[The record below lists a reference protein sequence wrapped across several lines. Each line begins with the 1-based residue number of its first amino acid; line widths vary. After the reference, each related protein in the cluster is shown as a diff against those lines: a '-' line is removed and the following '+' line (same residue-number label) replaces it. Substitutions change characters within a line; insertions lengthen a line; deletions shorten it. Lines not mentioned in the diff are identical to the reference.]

1 MVDSNVTPEI
11 ARRSGARSVDRELV
25 VLILLSLVFPPVG
38 LALVGYWLITKG
50 QGPALKPTKTILL
63 MVVAAVIGIA
73 AYIAVI
79 TYSGSTGSNS
89 STANLNPSPETLL
102 KTVKIDGTGAVRGV
116 SFKVPESFQITGGDS
131 KTSALYAF
139 PTKGQ
144 TITAVDITTYPVTG
158 TYNKNF
164 QLASVLANPQGK
176 SYSAFYLDNQNYI
189 KSKLQNIFYVTGTPS
204 GINLQ
209 ADKPQAVAG
218 TSLDS
223 KNAWRINFTATYYP
237 VKDQVPAALQG
248 RTNGQLTFI
257 YHNGAYYYFLTG
269 RQNTNISNQSW
280 ASITNSLS
288 INQ

>member
-1 MVDSNVTPEI
+1 MVASNVSPEI
-11 ARRSGARSVDRELV
+11 AKQSGGRNVDRELV

-50 QGPALKPTKTILL
+50 QGPTLKPIKTILL
-63 MVVAAVIGIA
+63 MAAAAVVGIA
-73 AYIAVI
+73 AYIALI
-79 TYSGSTGSNS
+79 AYSGSTGSNS
-89 STANLNPSPETLL
+89 STANLNPSQETPL
-102 KTVKIDGTGAVRGV
+102 KTVRIDGTAAVPGV
-116 SFKVPESFQITGGDS
+116 SFKVPQSFQITGGDN
-131 KTSALYAF
+131 KTSAIYAASA
-139 PTKGQ
+139 KGQ
-144 TITAVDITTYPVTG
+144 TTAAVDITTYPVTG

-164 QLASVLANPQGK
+164 QLAGVLADPQGK

-204 GINLQ
+204 GISLQ

-237 VKDQVPAALQG
+237 VKDQVPPALQG

-269 RQNTNISNQSW
+269 RQNTDISNQSW
-280 ASITNSLS
+280 TSIANSLS